1 MIQAV
6 VFAQLNWVCS
16 IVYILRRFVVSVI
29 RLACMSPY
37 V

>member
-1 MIQAV
+1 MTQAIA
-6 VFAQLNWVCS
+6 FAQIKWVCS